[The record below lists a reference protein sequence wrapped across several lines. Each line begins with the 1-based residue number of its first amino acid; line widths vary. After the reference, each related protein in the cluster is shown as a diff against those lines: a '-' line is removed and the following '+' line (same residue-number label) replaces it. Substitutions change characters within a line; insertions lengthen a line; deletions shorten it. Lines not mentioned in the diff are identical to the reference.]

1 MKSRETLI
9 RLRKFQV
16 DEKRRRVA
24 QIESM
29 VADFDRM
36 AADLDREIAT
46 EQDRAGIH
54 DPTHFAYP
62 TYAKAAIGR
71 RDNLKRSADELK
83 GQLEEAR
90 LALAEAFEE
99 LKKVELLDERD
110 QMRERVAENARDQ
123 AEMDRIGTMR
133 GAARSAS
140 GIAPLFAISSVIS
153 GRQRP
158 RALADAYCSRVR
170 LHSREASRP
179 SSLEGQGAMPAM
191 LTRELV
197 ADGRG
202 RQGRPAAPSST
213 QWQTGAKLRVRR
225 PAYLAAK
232 RPRREGDQ
240 ETYLEDLAQCRHR
253 RSEGRRTITWMVAIA
268 RNRALDVIR
277 KSGFRSRTG
286 RRDGSGRAESPTRWR
301 GAEMTEAARRSGCLG
316 QLE

>member
-62 TYAKAAIGR
+62 TYAKAAMVR

-83 GQLEEAR
+83 GQLEDAR

-110 QMRERVAENARDQ
+110 QARERAEESAREQADMDSIGLMRARLGVA
-123 AEMDRIGTMR
+123 
-133 GAARSAS
+133 
-140 GIAPLFAISSVIS
+140 
-153 GRQRP
+153 
-158 RALADAYCSRVR
+158 
-170 LHSREASRP
+170 
-179 SSLEGQGAMPAM
+179 
-191 LTRELV
+191 
-197 ADGRG
+197 
-202 RQGRPAAPSST
+202 
-213 QWQTGAKLRVRR
+213 
-225 PAYLAAK
+225 
-232 RPRREGDQ
+232 
-240 ETYLEDLAQCRHR
+240 
-253 RSEGRRTITWMVAIA
+253 
-268 RNRALDVIR
+268 
-277 KSGFRSRTG
+277 
-286 RRDGSGRAESPTRWR
+286 
-301 GAEMTEAARRSGCLG
+301 
-316 QLE
+316 